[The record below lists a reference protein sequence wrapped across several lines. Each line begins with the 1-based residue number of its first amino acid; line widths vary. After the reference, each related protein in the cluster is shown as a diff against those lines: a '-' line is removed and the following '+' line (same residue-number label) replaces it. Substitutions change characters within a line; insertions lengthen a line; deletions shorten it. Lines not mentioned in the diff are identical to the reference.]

1 MAEEK
6 IFLDEKGVKV
16 TSARFITF
24 GKTHSMSGVTAVS
37 SFVINPNRKGPI
49 ILAVV
54 GLLAFFIGWIY
65 AIIIIGLAAAWWFT
79 QKKKYVVSLSSASGS
94 EDALTNLDQNFIF
107 RVVDALNEAIV
118 HRG

>member
-6 IFLDEKGVKV
+6 VFLDEKGVKV

-37 SFVINPNRKGPI
+37 SYIIKPNRKQPI
-49 ILAVV
+49 ILAV
-54 GLLAFFIGWIY
+54 
-65 AIIIIGLAAAWWFT
+65 IGLIITIFHWSGLILVAGAVAFWIM
-79 QKKKYVVSLSSASGS
+79 QKNKYTVSLSSASGS
-94 EDALTNLDQNFIF
+94 EDALTDLDKDFIL
-107 RVVDALNEAIV
+107 RVVDALNDAIV